1 MAVLKPF
8 RGGTYYLWKY
18 LPNVGAAV
26 VFCLLFLGATAFQC
40 WKIWKTKT
48 RFCIP
53 FAIGGFCQF
62 IGYAARASAYEKTD
76 RLMPFC
82 IQNTFILIAPIF
94 YAASVY
100 MTLGRTIIAARGERY
115 SLIRPTLL
123 TRIFVT
129 GDVLTLAIQAG
140 AAGMMVVSSVATI
153 GQWIVVVGLILQVL
167 MFASFAAIAFVFH
180 KRMRANGDQVP
191 WFNWE
196 RLLYMLYAVSALI
209 LIRSIFRVI
218 EFIQGQDGYLL
229 GHEWTLYVFDSVPM
243 FAVMVIWSYWFP
255 SDIRGP
261 KIGEEQPLDTFQ
273 RKV

>member
-26 VFCLLFLGATAFQC
+26 VFCLLFLATTGIQC
-40 WKIWKTKT
+40 WQIWKTKKT

-62 IGYAARASAYEKTD
+62 VGYAARASAYNKTD

-82 IQNTFILIAPIF
+82 IQNTFILIAPVF

-100 MTLGRTIIAARGERY
+100 MTLGRTIIATGCERY
-115 SLIRPTLL
+115 SLIKPTLL
-123 TRIFVT
+123 TKIFVT
-129 GDVLTLAIQAG
+129 GDVVTLAVQAG
-140 AAGMMVVSSVATI
+140 AAGMMVVSSVAKA

-167 MFASFAAIAFVFH
+167 MFASFAATAFLFH
-180 KRMRANGDQVP
+180 RKMRANGAQIP
-191 WFNWE
+191 WFNWS
-196 RLLYMLYAVSALI
+196 RVLWVLYAISALI

-218 EFIQGQDGYLL
+218 EFVEGQDGYLL
-229 GHEWTLYVFDSVPM
+229 GHEWTLYIFDSLPM
-243 FAVMVIWSYWFP
+243 FAVMVMWSYWFP
-255 SDIRGP
+255 SDITAS
-261 KIGEEQPLDTFQ
+261 KVGEAQPLDTF
-273 RKV
+273 KA